1 MPQVMLQTIRIDKA
15 LSLKVVV
22 KKSQSLKHIHAVEF
36 SRFAEFGI

>member
-1 MPQVMLQTIRIDKA
+1 MRIDKA

-22 KKSQSLKHIHAVEF
+22 KKSQSPKHIPTVEL

>member
-1 MPQVMLQTIRIDKA
+1 MSQAMLQPIRIDEA

-22 KKSQSLKHIHAVEF
+22 KKIQSLKHIPTIEL

>member
-1 MPQVMLQTIRIDKA
+1 MPQAMPRYMRIDKA

-22 KKSQSLKHIHAVEF
+22 KKSQSLKHIHTVEL

>member
-1 MPQVMLQTIRIDKA
+1 MSQAMLQPMRIDEA

-22 KKSQSLKHIHAVEF
+22 KKSQSLKHIPTVEL